1 MTSRPRVGPGAGVR
15 PGVSGAGG
23 GDTNARWTGARGQN
37 VDRMCRF
44 SYVQTSGT
52 PVLLFRPECA
62 DSTFPTLNQPISP
75 GAAKHSGLSC
85 GVKDAEPIIR
95 GHINWTV

>member
-1 MTSRPRVGPGAGVR
+1 
-15 PGVSGAGG
+15 
-23 GDTNARWTGARGQN
+23 

-62 DSTFPTLNQPISP
+62 DSTFPTLTSDLARYRQAQRTLVRSEGRRADHP
-75 GAAKHSGLSC
+75 GAHQLDRRQSDRSPALAGLQ
-85 GVKDAEPIIR
+85 
-95 GHINWTV
+95 

>member
-1 MTSRPRVGPGAGVR
+1 
-15 PGVSGAGG
+15 
-23 GDTNARWTGARGQN
+23 

-75 GAAKHSGLSC
+75 GTAKHSGLSC
-85 GVKDAEPIIR
+85 GVKDAEPTIR
-95 GHINWTV
+95 GHIKLDRRQSDRSPALAGLQ